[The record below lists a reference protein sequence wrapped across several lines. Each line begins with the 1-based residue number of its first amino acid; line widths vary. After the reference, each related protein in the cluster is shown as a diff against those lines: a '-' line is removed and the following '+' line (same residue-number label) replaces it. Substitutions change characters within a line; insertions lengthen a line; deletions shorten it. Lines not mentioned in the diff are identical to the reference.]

1 MIDWITVPCMPCTH
15 SSAIKA
21 GMVIALTIDG
31 EVEWQT
37 NKRLAVEGSFSS
49 TVQIRS
55 SSQGIPGT
63 CIEVSGN
70 PSKFLQGHNLFGS
83 NDLTGLVSGMMRAIF
98 AKIPQLTPSQTDLDM
113 IDRGSYL
120 LSRVDIAEV
129 WALANRRQVR
139 TAISTLAACTNLTHR
154 PGKASITGETTC
166 YWGKNSRRWALKAY
180 CKGDEIEKKGHRLPP
195 ELMDISGLEQ
205 YADTALRIELVL
217 RGMELKDTQMELHLA
232 ANWGDNTAQ
241 EVYDSYLSRLKISE
255 ATMMKTEVL
264 IELPPRL
271 QLAYQSWLAGHDLR
285 AMMPTRTF
293 YRYRKE
299 FMEHG
304 IDISNV
310 HHTRKESNVIPLGL
324 VLHARPVG
332 VPNWAIGTPLYF
344 EPRSRAA

>member
-1 MIDWITVPCMPCTH
+1 MIDWITAPCMPCTH
-15 SSAIKA
+15 SGAIKA
-21 GMVIALTIDG
+21 GIVLALTADG
-31 EVEWQT
+31 QIEWQT
-37 NKRLAVEGSFSS
+37 NKRLVVVGSYSS

-83 NDLTGLVSGMMRAIF
+83 NDLTGLVSAMMRVIF
-98 AKIPQLTPSQTDLDM
+98 SKIPQLTPSQTDLDL
-113 IDRGSYL
+113 IDSGSYL

-195 ELMDISGLEQ
+195 ELMEISGLEQ

-217 RGMELKDTQMELHLA
+217 RGMELKDTETELHLA
-232 ANWGDNTAQ
+232 SNWGDNTAQ
-241 EVYDSYLSRLKISE
+241 EVYYSYLSRLNISE
-255 ATMMKTEVL
+255 VTMMKTEVL

-285 AMMPTRTF
+285 VMMPKATF
-293 YRYRKE
+293 YRYRAE
-299 FMEHG
+299 FITHG

-332 VPNWAIGTPLYF
+332 VPSWSVGTSLYF
-344 EPRSRAA
+344 DPPSRAA

>member
-15 SSAIKA
+15 SDVIKA
-21 GMVIALTIDG
+21 GMVIALTADG

-55 SSQGIPGT
+55 SLQGIPGT

-83 NDLTGLVSGMMRAIF
+83 NDLIGLVSGMMRAIF
-98 AKIPQLTPSQTDLDM
+98 AKVPQLTPSQIDLDM

-120 LSRVDIAEV
+120 LSRVDIAEC
-129 WALANRRQVR
+129 WALQNRRQVR

-180 CKGDEIEKKGHRLPP
+180 CKGDEIEKKGHRLPL
-195 ELMDISGLEQ
+195 ELMGIFGLEQ
-205 YADTALRIELVL
+205 YADTALRFELVL
-217 RGMELKDTQMELHLA
+217 RGMELKDTEMDLHLA

-241 EVYDSYLSRLKISE
+241 EVYDSYLSRLNISE
-255 ATMMKTEVL
+255 ATMIKTDEL
-264 IELPPRL
+264 IQLKPRL
-271 QLAYQSWLAGHDLR
+271 RAVYELWMQGHDLR
-285 AMMPTRTF
+285 SMYPRKTF